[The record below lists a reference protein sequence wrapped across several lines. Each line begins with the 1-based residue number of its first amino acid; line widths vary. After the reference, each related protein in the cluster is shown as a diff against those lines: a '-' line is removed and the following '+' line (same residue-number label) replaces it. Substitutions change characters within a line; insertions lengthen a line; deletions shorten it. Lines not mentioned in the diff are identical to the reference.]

1 MRIIDCSQGSPEW
14 FIARCGVAS
23 ASRFAAIM
31 AKIKT
36 GEAAERRNY
45 RTDLVVE
52 RLTGKSL
59 EGFTTAAMKQGTER
73 EPFARM
79 AYEARTGIIV
89 QEVGFCRLEDLDAG
103 ASPDGLID
111 EDGGL
116 EIKCPE
122 RTAHLRYLQQ
132 EAEPPEYT
140 WQIQG
145 GMWVTGRKWWDF
157 VSYNPDF
164 PEHLQ
169 LLVRRIERNDEAIKL
184 LGAEVARF
192 MAEVEAEAERVR
204 NLKLAA

>member
-1 MRIIDCSQGSPEW
+1 MKIIDVPQGSPEW
-14 FIARCGVAS
+14 LQSRCGVPS

-36 GEAAERRNY
+36 GESADRRNY

-52 RLTGKSL
+52 RLTGRPL
-59 EGFTTAAMKQGTER
+59 ESFTNAAMKQGIER

-79 AYEARTGIIV
+79 AYEARTGLLV
-89 QEVGFCRLEDLDAG
+89 QEVGFCLLDDGMAG

-111 EDGGL
+111 AKGGM

-122 RTAHLRYLQQ
+122 RSAHLRYLLQA
-132 EAEPPEYT
+132 AEPPEYT

-145 GMWVTGRKWWDF
+145 GMWITGREWWDF
-157 VSYNPDF
+157 VSFNPDF

-169 LLVRRIERNDEAIKL
+169 LIVRRIHRDDKEIEALATEVKKFSDEVR
-184 LGAEVARF
+184 AET
-192 MAEVEAEAERVR
+192 ETVR